1 MLLLLMTSSRH
12 PDAESLPLPMLLM
25 MTLIQTAVAEMM
37 MLLLLKKPR
46 ALRTWMP
53 QNALS

>member
-25 MTLIQTAVAEMM
+25 MTLIQTAEAEMM